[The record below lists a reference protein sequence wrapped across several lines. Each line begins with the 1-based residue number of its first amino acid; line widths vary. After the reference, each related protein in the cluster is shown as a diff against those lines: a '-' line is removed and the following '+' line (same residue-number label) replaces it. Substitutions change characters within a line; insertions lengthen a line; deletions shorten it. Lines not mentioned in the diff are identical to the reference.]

1 LLAGSPCI
9 DSAIEAGVYED
20 IEGNVRPFDFP
31 GVDSNDGSPGFD
43 MGAYEAVATTQ
54 CELIILPRIIIRGRG
69 GETIT
74 AIMRLPETIVKDD
87 IDAYEPLVLYPGAI
101 EATRQNLIPPSMEA
115 KSNTRIHAVFNT
127 TELFAAADDN
137 GDIQLTVTG
146 RFNTGKYFYGTDTIR
161 IISPW
166 INEQ

>member
-9 DSAIEAGVYED
+9 DSAIEAGVYEY
-20 IEGNVRPFDFP
+20 IEGKVRPFDFP